1 MELKSIK
8 SSAVILGGISI
19 CFIFF
24 GQQKR
29 TRTESMITGKRLHF
43 ESKKN
48 NRSICISIST
58 KISARRTNKSI
69 NFGKKNRNESEKGSK
84 KNGE

>member
-24 GQQKR
+24 GQYKR
-29 TRTESMITGKRLHF
+29 TRRESCDHWKAVAFQVNEKNSPFASAYLQKSQQDERI
-43 ESKKN
+43 KK
-48 NRSICISIST
+48 ST
-58 KISARRTNKSI
+58 LE
-69 NFGKKNRNESEKGSK
+69 KNRNESEKGEK